1 MRRSASGL
9 VLAAIALVFLLGAPG
24 AAEAHGRYW
33 HRHQHGWWG
42 PRVVVG
48 VGPAY
53 PYGWGCGWYPR
64 PYYPYP
70 PAVVFR
76 EEPEVYVERP
86 DASVEGYWYYC
97 ESAEAYYPRVPSCPE
112 PWVKVPPAPAE

>member
-1 MRRSASGL
+1 M
-9 VLAAIALVFLLGAPG
+9 I
-24 AAEAHGRYW
+24 
-33 HRHQHGWWG
+33 
-42 PRVVVG
+42 VG

-53 PYGWGCGWYPR
+53 PYGWGWGWYPR

-70 PAVVFR
+70 PAVVMR
-76 EEPEVYVERP
+76 EVVPEEPEVYVERP